1 MSGYPTNSLLKKAS
15 EAAMGALQGIPPRQ
29 MPTKRV
35 SPYRIAAQNDEAKEF
50 FNKLLIGT

>member
-1 MSGYPTNSLLKKAS
+1 LLKKAS

-50 FNKLLIGT
+50 FNKLLIGSWVRASM